1 MALKRNILIVD
12 DETTILSFLTE
23 GLSMYQDRL
32 NVFTATSVVE
42 ALGIVDTNRIDLIT
56 TDIRMPG
63 MDGFELIGRC
73 RRKNP
78 DTRFI
83 VMTAYSCE
91 EYLQKSKHF
100 GVIDYIRKPFAFEE
114 FVERI
119 FQALEA
125 SRGFWA
131 ARLDGFQITDALQ
144 LVHMVHR
151 SQTIRVRTEYG
162 EEGLI
167 HMKEGEVVHAV
178 LEDLEGEKAF
188 YEIVALEGGEI
199 ESLPLP
205 EELTRTI
212 KRPLA
217 ALILEGMRLKD
228 EAASARR
235 REPKKG
241 RMLVGMGGAANE
253 SHQPPS
259 EPVQQGAGL
268 GHGRREMS
276 AEGQG
281 GAEPLSDGDFYRL
294 VDEGFVFYRSG
305 DLRAARERWEKALG
319 LRPHDRA
326 VQFNLSKLAEK
337 EKEEAGGP
345 SGSEAIH

>member
-12 DETTILSFLTE
+12 DESTILNFLKD

-32 NVFTATSVVE
+32 NVFTASSVE
-42 ALGIVDTNRIDLIT
+42 GALGLVDTQRIDLIT

-63 MDGFELIGRC
+63 MDGFELISRC
-73 RRKNP
+73 RKKNP

-91 EYLQKSKHF
+91 EYFQKSKNF
-100 GVIDYIRKPFAFEE
+100 GVIDYIRKPFDFEE
-114 FVERI
+114 FVERV

-144 LVHMVHR
+144 LVHMVRR
-151 SQTIRVRTEYG
+151 SQTIRVRTEFG

-167 HMKEGEVVHAV
+167 HLKEGEVVHAV
-178 LEDLEGEKAF
+178 LEELEGEEAF

-205 EELTRTI
+205 EELPTTI
-212 KRPLA
+212 QRSLA

-228 EAASARR
+228 EAASTRKR
-235 REPKKG
+235 GFRK
-241 RMLVGMGGAANE
+241 
-253 SHQPPS
+253 
-259 EPVQQGAGL
+259 AGL
-268 GHGRREMS
+268 TPGTRGVANQSLGSRS
-276 AEGQG
+276 DAAGEGATRG
-281 GAEPLSDGDFYRL
+281 PEKHAVSSGAEEGSGASSERNFYRL
-294 VDEGFVFYRSG
+294 MDDGFGFYRRG
-305 DLRAARERWEKALG
+305 DLKAARERWEKAAV

-326 VQFNLSKLAEK
+326 VQFNLRKLAEK
-337 EKEEAGGP
+337 EKDEAAVRP
-345 SGSEAIH
+345 GSETLH